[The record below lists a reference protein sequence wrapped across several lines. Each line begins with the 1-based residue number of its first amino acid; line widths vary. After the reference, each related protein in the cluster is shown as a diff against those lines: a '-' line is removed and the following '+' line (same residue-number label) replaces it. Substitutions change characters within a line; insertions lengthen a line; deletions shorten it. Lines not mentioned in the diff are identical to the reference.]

1 MANWKKTMMASAAS
15 GGAVPV
21 QYMVYNQRGN
31 ASNRTIAA
39 AHSMDTTNA
48 AISYG
53 IATAGS
59 NTNAYYGGGY
69 GIGDQKNNM
78 GITNRIGGGSAQ
90 KNLTFYFYDMTNTAL
105 RGTRNVDSQA
115 YDSLGIG
122 VDNRL
127 ISGQVHKDRNEAIA
141 SYNGTGKVFSLNTYP
156 GGHNYSNHCISVA
169 GAKMANFNSY
179 ADTLTVGTYGGGTN
193 YDRAFVYTP
202 SGSSGALGSTNGS
215 DGISGYTQTATIT
228 HNTNASYGIT
238 PGAAIEGTN
247 YQVYYSKWN
256 SSGSPSYYTN
266 GIWCSIYDLSNPS
279 SPSYTGYEFQSDAV
293 DYYAIHGY
301 SETNQEYFVISNR
314 STQSYLYMRRFDLST
329 ISSPSAS
336 GTTLVGTSDYYTN
349 TYSNYSEADSGFL
362 LGTKPS
368 NYNLRWYY
376 KNAGGG
382 YSYREFPG
390 SDYWWDQSRIA
401 NWGGSGHSPNS
412 GPRTKIGIF

>member
-1 MANWKKTMMASAAS
+1 MANWKKTMMAAAAS
-15 GGAVPV
+15 GGATPV
-21 QYMVYNQRGN
+21 QYMTYNQRGN

-39 AHSMDTTNA
+39 AHNLDTANA

-53 IATAGS
+53 VATAGS
-59 NTNAYYGGGY
+59 NSDHYYGGGY
-69 GIGDQKNNM
+69 GIGDNKNSV
-78 GITNRIGGGSAQ
+78 GITNRIGGGSST

-105 RGTRNVDSQA
+105 RGTRNLDSQA
-115 YDSLGIG
+115 FNSLGIG
-122 VDNRL
+122 TDNRL

-141 SYNGTGKVFSLNTYP
+141 CYNGTGKVFSLNTYP
-156 GGHNYSNHCISVA
+156 GNQNYSNHCISVA

-202 SGSSGALGSTNGS
+202 SGSSGQLGSTNGS

-228 HNTNASYGIT
+228 HPTNASYGIT

-256 SSGSPSYYTN
+256 GVGSPSYYTD
-266 GIWCSIYDLSNPS
+266 GIWCLIYDLSNPS
-279 SPSYTGYEFQSDAV
+279 SPSFTNYEFQSQAV

-314 STQSYLYMRRFDLST
+314 STQSRLYIRYFDLST
-329 ISSPSAS
+329 ISSPSAAGS
-336 GTTLVGTSDYYTN
+336 TLVGTSDYYTN
-349 TYSNYSEADSGFL
+349 TFSNYSEADSGFL
-362 LGTKPS
+362 LGTAPTS
-368 NYNLRWYY
+368 YDLRWYY
-376 KNAGGG
+376 RNAGGS
-382 YSYREFPG
+382 YSYRTFTGG
-390 SDYWWDQSRIA
+390 SSWWTQSNIA
-401 NWGGSGHSPNS
+401 NWGSNTHSPAY